1 MLNIYSNAR
10 ENLIRLFHFTG
21 GVWDDI
27 TNSGYP
33 DTVNN
38 IICGTTSSFSPFII
52 AQEASTTVTLSALSA
67 RMENNQAA
75 LTWSTSSETNNEGF
89 VVLRGESANG
99 PFAPIT
105 SSMIPAVGGPGMKAT
120 YNFMDA
126 NVESG
131 KTYYYQLQ
139 DIDSRGVSTAHNVVP
154 VTMSVA
160 KGEAAG
166 SKGK

>member
-89 VVLRGESANG
+89 VVVVRLSG
-99 PFAPIT
+99 PFWEAYAGPISNNSAVITTLLT
-105 SSMIPAVGGPGMKAT
+105 SDFFYSV
-120 YNFMDA
+120 
-126 NVESG
+126 NVSVTLSFTSTTSG
-131 KTYYYQLQ
+131 KVRINFCSPVQ
-139 DIDSRGVSTAHNVVP
+139 DCLFPSGTVFQIE
-154 VTMSVA
+154 
-160 KGEAAG
+160 KIF
-166 SKGK
+166 